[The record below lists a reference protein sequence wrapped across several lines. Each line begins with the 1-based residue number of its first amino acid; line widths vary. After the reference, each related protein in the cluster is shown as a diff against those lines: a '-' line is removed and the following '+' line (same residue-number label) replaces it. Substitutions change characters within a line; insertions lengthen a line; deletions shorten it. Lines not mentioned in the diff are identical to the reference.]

1 MINNPNAIAI
11 GQKEMVSRKI
21 LLTNTHKQSMNNN
34 INSTSLLVCYNS
46 ARDHCQERMYTN
58 AWLGKIKTP
67 MYSII
72 AKKQNDQG
80 LSVNSIG
87 QLDNTDF

>member
-1 MINNPNAIAI
+1 MYDQYQEQN
-11 GQKEMVSRKI
+11 
-21 LLTNTHKQSMNNN
+21 
-34 INSTSLLVCYNS
+34 
-46 ARDHCQERMYTN
+46 RDHCQERMYTN